1 MEEMELNNGITMEA
15 AESVAEM
22 LPVTTSRPTDHLICF
37 GMGVLGGVAYNL
49 VLQPVGKKVWSGLR
63 TLTAKKP
70 AEAPAPADTEAKTEE
85 STDTPDE
92 NE

>member
-15 AESVAEM
+15 AENVAEM
-22 LPVTTSRPTDHLICF
+22 LPVTTSRPSDHLICF

-49 VLQPVGKKVWSGLR
+49 VLKPVGKKVWSGLR
-63 TLTAKKP
+63 KLTAKKP
-70 AEAPAPADTEAKTEE
+70 ADEAPADTEAKAEE
-85 STDTPDE
+85 STDTPEE